1 MCDAGSGSPASLK
14 WTQAPRAVWRV
25 AIVVHGHAVH
35 RGCGVT
41 WVAPSAAQ
49 IIARTTPG
57 ATCSKTRVPRVSS
70 LRRNSPAAVTWEVRT
85 YQNMMQKWSKFLSFC
100 LCSGYINPPLL
111 IIYESGRYP
120 QPFWAWRKRERCSS
134 SSRNQTRRLVL
145 EPYKSILPF
154 PRICI
159 NASLQS

>member
-25 AIVVHGHAVH
+25 AIVVHGHAVR

-41 WVAPSAAQ
+41 WAAPSAAQ

-70 LRRNSPAAVTWEVRT
+70 LRRNSPAAVTWEVCT
-85 YQNMMQKWSKFLSFC
+85 SLKMMQKWRKFLSLC
-100 LCSGYINPPLL
+100 LCSGYFNPPLL

-120 QPFWAWRKRERCSS
+120 ETFWASKKRERCR
-134 SSRNQTRRLVL
+134 SSRNQTRQLV
-145 EPYKSILPF
+145 F
-154 PRICI
+154 R
-159 NASLQS
+159 SLQEHPTISQNLY